1 MHGLNW
7 FKAKR
12 IHSLKSDIVSKS
24 KFNKNVLETQY
35 LKFWY
40 NFSENKDYHNKMA
53 SYLLQSFTMSF

>member
-35 LKFWY
+35 LIPNKIC
-40 NFSENKDYHNKMA
+40 ENKDYHNKMA